1 MRRVFC
7 LIGTDATDYGLVEK
21 AIGPPSDGLVRV
33 ENAYLHGAHRA
44 LVHRAHSGRYGL
56 VNSEEGYQNLRRFL
70 FGAYQ
75 ARLDLTGVTL
85 PDSQTPR
92 TSRAWQ
98 AEVRVAVRGLPIVM
112 HEQLAAHCCPIQL
125 NHEPSRHGDGSATTV
140 PAVPLTTVFLLDPA
154 RFRNGDAETAPSRR
168 RYTLTLRM
176 LHLTETHHGFLWE
189 HHLEQVAD
197 WEDTLIV
204 DVGRRD
210 NDSETAMRAWIAWNS
225 AIAGAI
231 EDHDPVSTDDHPFD
245 GNGVECDIALPP
257 VVHPLLGEAARLRL
271 TVSRRS

>member
-1 MRRVFC
+1 
-7 LIGTDATDYGLVEK
+7 
-21 AIGPPSDGLVRV
+21 
-33 ENAYLHGAHRA
+33 
-44 LVHRAHSGRYGL
+44 
-56 VNSEEGYQNLRRFL
+56 
-70 FGAYQ
+70 
-75 ARLDLTGVTL
+75 
-85 PDSQTPR
+85 
-92 TSRAWQ
+92 
-98 AEVRVAVRGLPIVM
+98 
-112 HEQLAAHCCPIQL
+112 
-125 NHEPSRHGDGSATTV
+125 
-140 PAVPLTTVFLLDPA
+140 
-154 RFRNGDAETAPSRR
+154 
-168 RYTLTLRM
+168 M